1 MPNHDDRTDVERRA
15 VVDHR
20 KNAISVARHVVD
32 EEDINQ
38 DLVIKSVGR
47 RLIHSLLNRVASVG
61 VTSVALKVLDPLN
74 KILASASAPQ
84 DLYHDGLRLVTQ
96 RVMKPADRRTGCAR
110 KLHPLL
116 PARLLELGKT
126 CNPE

>member
-1 MPNHDDRTDVERRA
+1 MSAHDETSNMESRA
-15 VVDHR
+15 VVNDR
-20 KNAISVARHVVD
+20 ENAKSVARHVVD

-38 DLVIKSVGR
+38 DLIIERVRR
-47 RLIHSLLNRVASVG
+47 RLIHSLLNRVASVEF
-61 VTSVALKVLDPLN
+61 TSVALKVLDPLN
-74 KILASASAPQ
+74 EILASASAPQ

-96 RVMKPADRRTGCAR
+96 RVMKPAYRRASWAR

-116 PARLLELGKT
+116 PARLLELGKA